1 MSLEIKIFI
10 LCKKDNIMK
19 EVFKGKYLGRK
30 GSIIM
35 SNVVGKHTH
44 TKIQIIVSWTTIIA

>member
-1 MSLEIKIFI
+1 MKISF
-10 LCKKDNIMK
+10 CAKKDNIMK
-19 EVFKGKYLGRK
+19 QVFKGKYLGKK
-30 GSIIM
+30 GCIIL